1 MDSYLEKTKHI
12 KVIRPPVL
20 GWLMETLSDE
30 AMNHLWKCVENQN
43 NECNELLAGNISQSK
58 DLTDIDDWFAQ
69 NILVELFEKYSH
81 SFHYYP
87 QGTPRLSSM
96 WVNYQKENEFN
107 PLHQHSGVYS
117 FVVWMK
123 IPTSWRDQNFAKG
136 TKPSTKPYR
145 SSFTFTYTNILGETS
160 NFEYRLDPEDEGTIL
175 FFPGKLSHQVY
186 PFYNSDEVRVSI
198 SGNID
203 ML

>member
-1 MDSYLEKTKHI
+1 M
-12 KVIRPPVL
+12 
-20 GWLMETLSDE
+20 
-30 AMNHLWKCVENQN
+30 
-43 NECNELLAGNISQSK
+43 
-58 DLTDIDDWFAQ
+58 
-69 NILVELFEKYSH
+69 
-81 SFHYYP
+81 
-87 QGTPRLSSM
+87 
-96 WVNYQKENEFN
+96 
-107 PLHQHSGVYS
+107 YS

-160 NFEYRLDPEDEGTIL
+160 NFEYRLDPEDVGTIL